1 MKMTKKEFE
10 FRVELLKQISQIT
23 NFSAENM
30 KQKEL
35 LDIIIIFLTEAD
47 KDIMFSKMKNV
58 LIDRS

>member
-1 MKMTKKEFE
+1 MTKKEFE

-23 NFSAENM
+23 NFTAENM

-58 LIDRS
+58 LIDR

>member
-1 MKMTKKEFE
+1 MTKKEFE

-23 NFSAENM
+23 NFTAENM

>member
-23 NFSAENM
+23 NFTAENM

-58 LIDRS
+58 LIDR

>member
-1 MKMTKKEFE
+1 MKMTKKEFQ

-23 NFSAENM
+23 NFTAENM

-47 KDIMFSKMKNV
+47 KEIMFSKMKNV

>member
-23 NFSAENM
+23 NFTAENM